1 MEYRYLGKTGIKVSQ
16 FSLGGSSFGSRA
28 SEEES
33 IKIID
38 AALNFGINLIDTSN
52 IYGKGESE
60 RIIGK
65 AIKNKRQDVMLAT
78 KFGAEAEAADKINQS
93 GAYRRWIRTAV
104 EQSLLRL
111 QTDYI
116 DLYQLHLPFEFVAY
130 EEILTTLNDLVIEGK
145 IKHIGT
151 SNHLG
156 WQMVQA
162 QNISER
168 YRIQRFVSE
177 QTPYSMINR
186 RMEFELAEVARR
198 YDLSLFVYSPLSGGL
213 LTGKYKAG
221 QAAQS
226 ESRAAVLKGHADTL
240 DPELAENEYKFK
252 IIENLQQLAN
262 EAGISL
268 ADMAIAFT
276 QSHPSVTSTL
286 WGPRTFEQ
294 LEVYMSGSQM
304 RLDTNVLDAIDAIV
318 PPGKRIDDKE
328 QTWTPEWMSTVKRR
342 RQLS

>member
-1 MEYRYLGKTGIKVSQ
+1 MEYRYLGKTGTKVSA
-16 FSLGGSSFGSRA
+16 FALGGSSFGTRA
-28 SEEES
+28 SEDES

-38 AALNFGINLIDTSN
+38 EALDFGINLIDTSN

-65 AIKNKRQDVMLAT
+65 AIKNKRQNVIVAS
-78 KFGAEAEAADKINQS
+78 KFGAEATDKVNQN
-93 GAYRRWIRTAV
+93 GASRGWIRTAV

-130 EEILTTLNDLVIEGK
+130 EEILMTLNDLVKEGK
-145 IKHIGT
+145 IHHIGT

-156 WQMVQA
+156 WQMVHA
-162 QNISER
+162 QNISDR
-168 YRIQRFVSE
+168 YHIQRFVSE

-186 RMEFELAEVARR
+186 RMEFELAEIAKL

-221 QAAQS
+221 QAAES
-226 ESRAAVLKGHADTL
+226 DSRAATLKGYAYTL

-252 IIENLQQLAN
+252 VIEKLQQLAN

-276 QSHPSVTSTL
+276 QSHPFVTSTL
-286 WGPRTFEQ
+286 WGPRTIDQ
-294 LEVYMSGSQM
+294 LQAYISGSKVK
-304 RLDTNVLDAIDAIV
+304 LDTDVLDAIDAIN

-328 QTWTPEWMSTVKRR
+328 QSWTPEWMSTERR
-342 RQLS
+342 RR

>member
-1 MEYRYLGKTGIKVSQ
+1 MEYRYLGRTGVKVSE
-16 FSLGGSSFGSRA
+16 FSLGGASFGSRA

-38 AALNFGINLIDTSN
+38 EALDFGINLIDTSN

-65 AIKNKRQDVMLAT
+65 ALKNKRQEVVLAT
-78 KFGAEAEAADKINQS
+78 KFGAEAADQVNQS
-93 GAYRRWIRTAV
+93 GASRRWIRTAV
-104 EQSLLRL
+104 EQSLSRL

-130 EEILTTLNDLVIEGK
+130 EEILLTLNDLVKEGK
-145 IKHIGT
+145 IQHIGT

-156 WQMVQA
+156 WQIVQA
-162 QNISER
+162 QNISDR
-168 YRIQRFVSE
+168 YGFQRLASE
-177 QTPYSMINR
+177 QTPYSIINR
-186 RMEFELAEVARR
+186 KMEFELAEVAQR

-221 QAAQS
+221 EAARS
-226 ESRAAVLKGHADTL
+226 DSRAAVLKGYADAL
-240 DPELAENEYKFK
+240 DPQSADNKHKFEV
-252 IIENLQQLAN
+252 IDQLQQLAN
-262 EAGISL
+262 ESGMSL
-268 ADMAIAFT
+268 ANMAIAFT
-276 QSHPSVTSTL
+276 QAHPAVTSTL

-294 LEVYMSGSQM
+294 LKSYMSGAQT
-304 RLDTNVLDAIDAIV
+304 RLGTDVLDAIDDIV

-328 QTWTPEWMSTVKRR
+328 QTWMPHWMNTERR
-342 RQLS
+342 RRHVY

>member
-1 MEYRYLGKTGIKVSQ
+1 MEYRYLGKTGTKVSA
-16 FSLGGSSFGSRA
+16 FALGGSSFGTRA
-28 SEEES
+28 SEDES

-38 AALNFGINLIDTSN
+38 EALDFGINLIDTSN

-65 AIKNKRQDVMLAT
+65 AIKNKRQNVIVAS
-78 KFGAEAEAADKINQS
+78 KFGAEATDKVNQN
-93 GAYRRWIRTAV
+93 GASRGWIRTAV

-130 EEILTTLNDLVIEGK
+130 EEILMTLNDLVKEGK
-145 IKHIGT
+145 IHHIGT

-156 WQMVQA
+156 WQMVHA
-162 QNISER
+162 QNISDR
-168 YRIQRFVSE
+168 YHIQRFVSE

-186 RMEFELAEVARR
+186 RMEFELAEIAKL

-221 QAAQS
+221 QAAES
-226 ESRAAVLKGHADTL
+226 DSRAATLKGYAYTL

-252 IIENLQQLAN
+252 VIEKSQQLAN

-276 QSHPSVTSTL
+276 QSHPFVTSTL
-286 WGPRTFEQ
+286 WGPRTIDQ
-294 LEVYMSGSQM
+294 LQAYISGSKVK
-304 RLDTNVLDAIDAIV
+304 LDTDVLDAIDAIN

-328 QTWTPEWMSTVKRR
+328 QSWTPEWMSTERR
-342 RQLS
+342 RRSID

>member
-1 MEYRYLGKTGIKVSQ
+1 MEYRYLGKTGTKVSA
-16 FSLGGSSFGSRA
+16 FALGGSSFGTRA
-28 SEEES
+28 SEVES

-38 AALNFGINLIDTSN
+38 EALDFGINLIDTSN

-65 AIKNKRQDVMLAT
+65 AIKNKRQNVIIAS
-78 KFGAEAEAADKINQS
+78 KFGAEAADKVNQN
-93 GAYRRWIRTAV
+93 GASRGWIRTAV

-130 EEILTTLNDLVIEGK
+130 EEILMTLNDLVKEGK
-145 IKHIGT
+145 IHHIGT

-156 WQMVQA
+156 WQMVHA
-162 QNISER
+162 QNISDR
-168 YRIQRFVSE
+168 YHIQRFVSE

-186 RMEFELAEVARR
+186 RMEFELAEIAKL

-213 LTGKYKAG
+213 LTGKYKVG
-221 QAAQS
+221 QATES
-226 ESRAAVLKGHADTL
+226 DSRAATLKGYADTL

-252 IIENLQQLAN
+252 VIEKLQQLAN

-276 QSHPSVTSTL
+276 QSHPFVTSTL
-286 WGPRTFEQ
+286 WGPRTIDQ
-294 LEVYMSGSQM
+294 LQAYISGSNVK
-304 RLDTNVLDAIDAIV
+304 LDTDVLDAIDAIN

-328 QTWTPEWMSTVKRR
+328 QSWTPEWMSTERR
-342 RQLS
+342 RRL

>member
-1 MEYRYLGKTGIKVSQ
+1 MEYRYLGRTGTKVSAYA
-16 FSLGGSSFGSRA
+16 LGGSSFGSRT

-38 AALNFGINLIDTSN
+38 EALDFGVNLIDTSN
-52 IYGKGESE
+52 RYGKGESE

-65 AIKNKRQDVMLAT
+65 AVKNKRQNVILAS
-78 KFGAEAEAADKINQS
+78 KFGAEATHELNHS
-93 GAYRRWIRTAV
+93 GASRRSIRTAI

-130 EEILTTLNDLVIEGK
+130 EEILTTLNDLVKEGK
-145 IKHIGT
+145 IHHIGT

-156 WQMVQA
+156 WQIVQA
-162 QNISER
+162 QAISDR
-168 YRIQRFVSE
+168 YHIQRFVSE
-177 QTPYSMINR
+177 QTPYSIINR
-186 RMEFELAEVARR
+186 RMEFELAEIAKQ
-198 YDLSLFVYSPLSGGL
+198 YDLSIFVYSPLSGGL
-213 LTGKYKAG
+213 LTGKYTAG

-226 ESRAAVLKGHADTL
+226 NSRAATLKGFADTL
-240 DPELAENEYKFK
+240 DPELAENEFKFK
-252 IIENLQQLAN
+252 IIAKLQQLAN

-276 QSHPSVTSTL
+276 QSHPSVTSIL
-286 WGPRTFEQ
+286 WGPRTLEQ
-294 LEVYMSGSQM
+294 LKAYISGAQM
-304 RLDTNVLDAIDAIV
+304 RLSTDVLDAIDAIV

-328 QTWTPEWMSTVKRR
+328 QTWTPEWMSTERR
-342 RQLS
+342 RRHIN

>member
-1 MEYRYLGKTGIKVSQ
+1 MEYRYLGRTGIKVSA
-16 FSLGGSSFGSRA
+16 FSLGGASLGARA

-38 AALNFGINLIDTSN
+38 AALDFGINLIDTSN

-65 AIKNKRQDVMLAT
+65 AIKNKRKDVILAT
-78 KFGAEAEAADKINQS
+78 KFGAEAADKINQS
-93 GAYRRWIRTAV
+93 GASRLWIRTAV

-116 DLYQLHLPFEFVAY
+116 DLYQLHIPFENVAY
-130 EEILTTLNDLVIEGK
+130 EEILFTLNELVKEGK
-145 IKHIGT
+145 IQHIGT

-156 WQMVQA
+156 WQIVHA
-162 QNISER
+162 QSISDR

-177 QTPYSMINR
+177 QTPYSIINR
-186 RMEFELAEVARR
+186 RMEFEMAEVAQR

-221 QAAQS
+221 QTARS
-226 ESRAAVLKGHADTL
+226 DSRAAVLQGYADTL
-240 DPELAENEYKFK
+240 NPQLADNKYKFE
-252 IIENLQQLAN
+252 IIEKLQQLAA
-262 EAGISL
+262 ESGISL
-268 ADMAIAFT
+268 PDMAIAFT

-294 LEVYMSGSQM
+294 LKSYMSGSQT
-304 RLDTNVLDAIDAIV
+304 RLGTDVLDAIDVIV

-328 QTWTPEWMSTVKRR
+328 QTWTPDWMSTEKRR
-342 RQLS
+342 RHVH

>member
-1 MEYRYLGKTGIKVSQ
+1 MEYRDLGSTGTKVSA
-16 FSLGGSSFGSRA
+16 FSLGGASFGSRA

-38 AALNFGINLIDTSN
+38 EALDFGINLIDTSN

-65 AIKNKRQDVMLAT
+65 AIKNKRQDVILAT
-78 KFGAEAEAADKINQS
+78 KFGAEAAEKINQS
-93 GAYRRWIRTAV
+93 GASRRWIRTAV
-104 EQSLLRL
+104 EQSLSRL

-116 DLYQLHLPFEFVAY
+116 DLYQLHVPFEFVAY
-130 EEILTTLNDLVIEGK
+130 EEILTTLYDLVKEGK
-145 IKHIGT
+145 IQHIGT

-156 WQMVQA
+156 WQIVQA
-162 QNISER
+162 QNISDR
-168 YRIQRFVSE
+168 YRIQRFASE
-177 QTPYSMINR
+177 QTPYSIINR
-186 RMEFELAEVARR
+186 RMEFELAEIAQR

-221 QAAQS
+221 QAARS
-226 ESRAAVLKGHADTL
+226 DSRAAVLKGYADTL

-252 IIENLQQLAN
+252 IIEKLQLLAN

-268 ADMAIAFT
+268 ADMAVAFT

-286 WGPRTFEQ
+286 WGPRTLEQ
-294 LEVYMSGSQM
+294 LKAYISGSQT
-304 RLDTNVLDAIDAIV
+304 RLSMDMLDAIDAIV

-328 QTWTPEWMSTVKRR
+328 QTWTPDWMSTAKRR
-342 RQLS
+342 RHFH

>member
-1 MEYRYLGKTGIKVSQ
+1 MEYRYLGKTGTKVSA
-16 FSLGGSSFGSRA
+16 FGLGGSSFGSRT
-28 SEEES
+28 SEDDS
-33 IKIID
+33 IKMID
-38 AALNFGINLIDTSN
+38 EALDFGINLIDTSN
-52 IYGKGESE
+52 RYGNGESE

-65 AIKNKRQDVMLAT
+65 AIKTRRQNVILAS
-78 KFGAEAEAADKINQS
+78 KFGAEATLELNHS
-93 GAYRRWIRTAV
+93 GASRRSIRNAV

-130 EEILTTLNDLVIEGK
+130 EEILLTLNDLVKEGK
-145 IKHIGT
+145 IYHIGT

-162 QNISER
+162 QAISDR
-168 YRIQRFVSE
+168 YHIQRFVSE

-186 RMEFELAEVARR
+186 QMEFELAEVAKQ

-221 QAAQS
+221 QAALS
-226 ESRAAVLKGHADTL
+226 DSRAATLKGYADAL

-252 IIENLQQLAN
+252 IIEKLQHLAN
-262 EAGISL
+262 EAGILL
-268 ADMAIAFT
+268 ADMAVAFT

-286 WGPRTFEQ
+286 WGPRTSEQ
-294 LEVYMSGSQM
+294 LKAYIAGAEL
-304 RLDTNVLDAIDAIV
+304 RLGTDVLDAIDAIV

-328 QTWTPEWMSTVKRR
+328 QTWSPEWMSAERR
-342 RQLS
+342 RRHVS